1 MAKGGHHDIRSF
13 NILSFKVLIFKY
25 VENVPCSALVDKKM
39 QNLCWVSKL
48 SAVIYSLYG
57 QKLLSFMNLNLMC
70 KC

>member
-1 MAKGGHHDIRSF
+1 MRGSLFKNYVSVEF
-13 NILSFKVLIFKY
+13 KLKVLIFKY

-48 SAVIYSLYG
+48 PAVIYFLYG